1 MKKQKAHRA
10 GYHGSS
16 LIKNSFKQAASFL
29 GFISLFI
36 LAFSFAIDNDFTF
49 ISNFGDIC
57 FDKCSFN
64 CGIIAIT

>member
-1 MKKQKAHRA
+1 MDGYQGCSWVKKSCKDD
-10 GYHGSS
+10 
-16 LIKNSFKQAASFL
+16 ASFL
-29 GFISLFI
+29 SFISLPI
-36 LAFSFAIDNDFTF
+36 VASIVIIDNDFTF

>member
-1 MKKQKAHRA
+1 MD
-10 GYHGSS
+10 GYQGCSWVKRS
-16 LIKNSFKQAASFL
+16 CMDDASFL
-29 GFISLFI
+29 SFISLFI
-36 LAFSFAIDNDFTF
+36 VASIVTIDNDFTF